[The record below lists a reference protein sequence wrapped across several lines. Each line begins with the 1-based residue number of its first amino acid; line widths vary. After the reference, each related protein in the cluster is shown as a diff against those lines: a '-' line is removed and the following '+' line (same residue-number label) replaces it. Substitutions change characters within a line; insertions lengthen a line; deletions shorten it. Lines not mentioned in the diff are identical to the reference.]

1 MSAPLPRQIGR
12 YEIEERLGQGGM
24 GQVYLGRDPQTGERA
39 AIKVLSAALAQEE
52 GFLERFQREIEA
64 LRKFSHPHI
73 VRLFEDGVDNGAPWF
88 AMEYVPGGTL
98 LDLLRSERRLD
109 WRRAYALAIETCSAL
124 KAAHDQGVVH
134 RDLKPSNL
142 LIDPDEHV
150 HLTDFGVAQSYAA
163 SQRLTV
169 TGGVIGTAEYMSPE
183 QAAGQRATRQSDL
196 YSLGAVMY
204 AMVTGRTPFTGN
216 STVEVMHKHRYGLF
230 DRPRAVLPDL
240 PRQVDDTIC
249 KLLEKNP
256 DKRYP
261 DAYVLMRHLQQQLDR
276 DSAEGNAPTA
286 AGATSVEA
294 SQTSTVIADRQGSMD
309 DRERRIAAARRE
321 RLTQSEGPRPVPWT
335 ESLWKG
341 PAPLVAAL
349 LGCLGLVAWLW
360 PRAPSEERLFQQG
373 VDLMASGPGLNYLQA
388 RREAFQPL
396 LERNSASWRDRV
408 APLLQ
413 EIELYELTRPSR
425 PAGQGDPSTN
435 RAGEVSE
442 PARLLRLALLQR
454 RAGDLPQARAL
465 LADLRTLLAGDESQ
479 KSLRDLVERVS
490 QELAETPEL
499 ETARAFVTSQLAE
512 IARLEQAGERET
524 AATRR
529 AALTRLYSGW
539 PELEQQLKPAAGVP
553 SAQPTAPSSAP

>member
-240 PRQVDDTIC
+240 PREVDDTIC

-261 DAYVLMRHLQQQLDR
+261 TPTCCCGTCSSSLTGTAPRASLLPPLGPPAWKPARPPRSSPTSRGTWTIASGGSLPLDA
-276 DSAEGNAPTA
+276 NASPSRKA
-286 AGATSVEA
+286 
-294 SQTSTVIADRQGSMD
+294 
-309 DRERRIAAARRE
+309 
-321 RLTQSEGPRPVPWT
+321 
-335 ESLWKG
+335 
-341 PAPLVAAL
+341 
-349 LGCLGLVAWLW
+349 
-360 PRAPSEERLFQQG
+360 RAPSPGPKASGKARPPWSPPCWG
-373 VDLMASGPGLNYLQA
+373 AWASSPGSGPGPPPKSGCL
-388 RREAFQPL
+388 
-396 LERNSASWRDRV
+396 
-408 APLLQ
+408 
-413 EIELYELTRPSR
+413 SR
-425 PAGQGDPSTN
+425 GSN
-435 RAGEVSE
+435 
-442 PARLLRLALLQR
+442 
-454 RAGDLPQARAL
+454 
-465 LADLRTLLAGDESQ
+465 
-479 KSLRDLVERVS
+479 
-490 QELAETPEL
+490 
-499 ETARAFVTSQLAE
+499 
-512 IARLEQAGERET
+512 
-524 AATRR
+524 
-529 AALTRLYSGW
+529 
-539 PELEQQLKPAAGVP
+539 
-553 SAQPTAPSSAP
+553 

>member
-24 GQVYLGRDPQTGERA
+24 GQVFLGRDPQTDERA
-39 AIKVLSAALAQEE
+39 AIKVLSAALVQEE

-73 VRLFEDGVDNGAPWF
+73 VRLYEDGVEQGAPWF

-109 WRRAYALAIETCSAL
+109 WRRAYKLAIETCSAL

-169 TGGVIGTAEYMSPE
+169 AGGVIGTAEYMSPE
-183 QAAGQRATRQSDL
+183 QAAGQRATRHSDL

-204 AMVTGRTPFTGN
+204 AMVTGRTPFTGA

-240 PRQVDDTIC
+240 PREVDDTIC

-256 DKRYP
+256 DKRFP
-261 DAYVLMRHLQQQLDR
+261 DAYVLLRHLQQQLDR
-276 DSAEGNAPTA
+276 DSTRGTSPTV
-286 AGATSVEA
+286 AGATSVET
-294 SQTSTVIADRQGSMD
+294 SQTSTVIADQQGRID
-309 DRERRIAAARRE
+309 ERERRVAAARRE
-321 RLTQSEGPRPVPWT
+321 RLTQSEGPRPTPWF
-335 ESLWKG
+335 ERLWQG
-341 PAPLVAAL
+341 PAPWLAAL
-349 LGCLGLVAWLW
+349 LACLALVAWLW
-360 PRAPSEERLFQQG
+360 PRAPSEDQLFQQG
-373 VDLMASGPGLNYLQA
+373 VELMAGGPGLNYLQA

-396 LERNSASWRDRV
+396 LARNSAGWRERV

-425 PAGQGDPSTN
+425 PSGKNDSAPGLAAGG
-435 RAGEVSE
+435 SE
-442 PARLLRLALLQR
+442 PARLLRLALLHR

-465 LADLRTLLAGDESQ
+465 LADLQTLLAGDDTQ
-479 KSLRDLVERVS
+479 QSLRELAERVS

-499 ETARAFVTSQLAE
+499 ETARAFVTTQLAE
-512 IARLEQAGERET
+512 IRRLEQAGERDT
-524 AATRR
+524 ATARR
-529 AALTRLYSGW
+529 AALQRLYAGW
-539 PELEQQLKPAAGVP
+539 PELEQQLQPAAGP
-553 SAQPTAPSSAP
+553 PPAQPAPPSNP

>member
-341 PAPLVAAL
+341 PAPLIAAL
-349 LGCLGLVAWLW
+349 LLLLM
-360 PRAPSEERLFQQG
+360 LFQ
-373 VDLMASGPGLNYLQA
+373 VLF
-388 RREAFQPL
+388 EVVVVEL
-396 LERNSASWRDRV
+396 L
-408 APLLQ
+408 
-413 EIELYELTRPSR
+413 
-425 PAGQGDPSTN
+425 
-435 RAGEVSE
+435 
-442 PARLLRLALLQR
+442 
-454 RAGDLPQARAL
+454 
-465 LADLRTLLAGDESQ
+465 
-479 KSLRDLVERVS
+479 
-490 QELAETPEL
+490 
-499 ETARAFVTSQLAE
+499 
-512 IARLEQAGERET
+512 
-524 AATRR
+524 
-529 AALTRLYSGW
+529 
-539 PELEQQLKPAAGVP
+539 
-553 SAQPTAPSSAP
+553 